1 LQRLGGSQVFAEG
14 LPMRDSP
21 LFASFR
27 RIRSTFAPK
36 FYERFLAADPQI
48 AALFSRTDIAR
59 QQELLSH
66 GMMMLIDHDEGSS
79 LSVLALTRLAQLHV
93 RIGVRAWMYDVWIRS
108 QLEVV
113 RELDPMGD
121 DALCAQ
127 WEAAMRKSTQRLLTL
142 APHEP

>member
-1 LQRLGGSQVFAEG
+1 
-14 LPMRDSP
+14 MRSSP

-27 RIRSTFAPK
+27 RIRPTFAPA
-36 FYERFLAADPQI
+36 FYARFLAADPQI
-48 AALFSRTDIAR
+48 AALFVNADLAR
-59 QQELLSH
+59 QQELLAH

-79 LSVLALTRLAQLHV
+79 LSTLALTRLAQMHV
-93 RIGVRAWMYDVWIRS
+93 RIGVRAWMYDVWIRC

-113 RELDPMGD
+113 RDLDPQCTD
-121 DALCAQ
+121 DLIAH

>member
-1 LQRLGGSQVFAEG
+1 
-14 LPMRDSP
+14 MRDSP

-36 FYERFLAADPQI
+36 FYERFLAADLRI
-48 AALFSRTDIAR
+48 AALFAHTDIAR

-79 LSVLALTRLAQLHV
+79 LSTLALTRLAQLHV
-93 RIGVRAWMYDVWIRS
+93 RIGVHAWMYDLWIRC

-113 RELDPMGD
+113 RELDPLCD
-121 DALCAQ
+121 DVLVAQ
-127 WEAAMRKSTQRLLTL
+127 WEAAMRKSTQRLLIL